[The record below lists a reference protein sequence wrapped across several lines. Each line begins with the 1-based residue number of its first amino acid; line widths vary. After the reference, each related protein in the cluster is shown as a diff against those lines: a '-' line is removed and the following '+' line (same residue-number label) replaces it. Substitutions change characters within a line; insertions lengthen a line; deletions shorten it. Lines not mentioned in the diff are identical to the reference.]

1 MKDISLAENPG
12 EHAMYMHAKRIY
24 YSSASIRAANSNIE
38 IYCEICS
45 GYIMPALLFAI
56 HITVPKIIENLLRP
70 LFGGTDYHCIITCK
84 NTPHLHK
91 ISPFSSLQQYLIIG
105 RD

>member
-24 YSSASIRAANSNIE
+24 YSSASIRGANSNIE

-45 GYIMPALLFAI
+45 GYIMPALLFAALPY
-56 HITVPKIIENLLRP
+56 T
-70 LFGGTDYHCIITCK
+70 
-84 NTPHLHK
+84 
-91 ISPFSSLQQYLIIG
+91 
-105 RD
+105 